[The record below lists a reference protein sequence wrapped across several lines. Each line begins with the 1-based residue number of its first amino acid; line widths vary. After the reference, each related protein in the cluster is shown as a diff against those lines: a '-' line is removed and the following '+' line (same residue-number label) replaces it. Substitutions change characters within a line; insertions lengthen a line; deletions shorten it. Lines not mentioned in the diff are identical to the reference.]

1 MKESPMPRYSFT
13 GKAAL
18 VSMALGT
25 SVAIFNMFYWDRD
38 QYYFAQAGSSSNSI
52 PSFYLAQSISI
63 FLLLLGFYLAYQYL
77 RKMSSTSPATSLL
90 GIIGSAISDKKLAR
104 AAIAATALYGIIY
117 ALASS
122 IVVFQ
127 PGVDFSSAYDA
138 TAPASW
144 SSVPCC
150 GDVGTLPKLILY
162 LSPAHLAVQLVP
174 LSVLLLFI
182 VPPLVGLNL
191 SIALFSVR
199 RTVAKVTGRWM
210 VACGAAVGLFTACPT
225 CAGFFLAES
234 IGGIGAT
241 TLAVALAP
249 YQALFIAV
257 SIPLLVA
264 MPFLFAS
271 RVRWPIPRLQAAGSR
286 TTERRSVFCSIEAK
300 SSFAGPQNA
309 QTTRARCSV
318 QRLKGT
324 APRRC
329 STFCRRRSGSG
340 RKQRDVA
347 AVWKRLARS
356 PSRPLNSS
364 RAAPRRSS
372 AKRRYSSL
380 CTMR

>member
-1 MKESPMPRYSFT
+1 MKEPHAPRSSFT

-25 SVAIFNMFYWDRD
+25 SVAVFNMFYWDRD
-38 QYYFAQAGSSSNSI
+38 QYYFALPGSSPDSI
-52 PSFYLAQSISI
+52 LSFFLAQSISI
-63 FLLLLGFYLAYQYL
+63 FLLLLGFYLAYRYL
-77 RKMSSTSPATSLL
+77 TLSAASPVVSLL
-90 GIIGSAISDKKLAR
+90 GIIGSAISDRKLAR
-104 AAIAATALYGIIY
+104 VAVATTVLYGLLY

-127 PGVDFSSAYDA
+127 PGVDFASAYGV
-138 TAPASW
+138 TTPTSW

-257 SIPLLVA
+257 SIPLLLA
-264 MPFLFAS
+264 MPFIFAS
-271 RVRWPIPRLQAAGSR
+271 RVRRSTMTVAPNPTSSGATRDSAVSAGNR
-286 TTERRSVFCSIEAK
+286 
-300 SSFAGPQNA
+300 
-309 QTTRARCSV
+309 
-318 QRLKGT
+318 
-324 APRRC
+324 
-329 STFCRRRSGSG
+329 
-340 RKQRDVA
+340 
-347 AVWKRLARS
+347 
-356 PSRPLNSS
+356 
-364 RAAPRRSS
+364 
-372 AKRRYSSL
+372 
-380 CTMR
+380 